1 MRKFLIATHGTLASG
16 IQNALRIITG
26 EIDRVMVIDAFAG
39 PENPVN
45 QIQIYFDQLNDQDE
59 VIILTDLPGG
69 SVNQMLIRYVKRP
82 QTHLVSGVNLSL
94 VLALILDP
102 GEMDTCSMIR
112 QAIPEARQQML
123 YINEK
128 VEQMSAELNAF
139 F

>member
-102 GEMDTCSMIR
+102 GEMDTCSLIR

-128 VEQMSAELNAF
+128 VDQMSAELNAF

>member
-16 IQNALRIITG
+16 IRNALQIITG
-26 EIDRVMVIDAFAG
+26 DTDKLTVIDAFAG
-39 PENPVN
+39 PENPAE
-45 QIQIYFDQLNDQDE
+45 QIQIYFDKINVQDE

-69 SVNQMLIRYVKRP
+69 SVNQMLVNYLKRP
-82 QTHLVSGVNLSL
+82 HTHLVSGVNLSL
-94 VLALILDP
+94 VLALMLDP
-102 GEMDTCSMIR
+102 GEMDTGSLIR

>member
-26 EIDRVMVIDAFAG
+26 EIDRVMVIDAFVG

-102 GEMDTCSMIR
+102 GEMDTCSLIR

>member
-26 EIDRVMVIDAFAG
+26 EIDRVTVIDAFAG

-102 GEMDTCSMIR
+102 GEMDTCSLIR

>member
-82 QTHLVSGVNLSL
+82 QPHLVSGVNLSL

-102 GEMDTCSMIR
+102 GEMDTCSLIR

>member
-1 MRKFLIATHGTLASG
+1 M
-16 IQNALRIITG
+16 
-26 EIDRVMVIDAFAG
+26 
-39 PENPVN
+39 
-45 QIQIYFDQLNDQDE
+45 
-59 VIILTDLPGG
+59 IILTDLPGG

-102 GEMDTCSMIR
+102 GEMDTCSLIR

>member
-39 PENPVN
+39 PENPVD

-102 GEMDTCSMIR
+102 GEMDTCSLIR

>member
-26 EIDRVMVIDAFAG
+26 EIERVTVIDAFAG
-39 PENPVN
+39 PENPVD

-102 GEMDTCSMIR
+102 GEMDTCSLIR

>member
-69 SVNQMLIRYVKRP
+69 SVNQMLIR
-82 QTHLVSGVNLSL
+82 
-94 VLALILDP
+94 
-102 GEMDTCSMIR
+102 
-112 QAIPEARQQML
+112 QQML

>member
-39 PENPVN
+39 PENPFD

-102 GEMDTCSMIR
+102 GEMDTCSLIR

-128 VEQMSAELNAF
+128 GEQMSAELNAF

>member
-26 EIDRVMVIDAFAG
+26 EIDRVTVIDAFAG

-82 QTHLVSGVNLSL
+82 QTHLISGVNLSL

-102 GEMDTCSMIR
+102 GEMDTCSLIR

>member
-26 EIDRVMVIDAFAG
+26 EIDRVTVIDAFAG
-39 PENPVN
+39 PENPVD

-102 GEMDTCSMIR
+102 GEMDTCSLIR

>member
-1 MRKFLIATHGTLASG
+1 M
-16 IQNALRIITG
+16 
-26 EIDRVMVIDAFAG
+26 
-39 PENPVN
+39 
-45 QIQIYFDQLNDQDE
+45 
-59 VIILTDLPGG
+59 PGG
-69 SVNQMLIRYVKRP
+69 SVNQMLIQYVKRP

-102 GEMDTCSMIR
+102 GEMETCSLIR

>member
-26 EIDRVMVIDAFAG
+26 EIERVTVIDAFAG
-39 PENPVN
+39 PENPA
-45 QIQIYFDQLNDQDE
+45 DE

-102 GEMDTCSMIR
+102 GEMDTCSLIR

>member
-26 EIDRVMVIDAFAG
+26 EIDRVTVIDAFAG
-39 PENPVN
+39 PENPAD

-69 SVNQMLIRYVKRP
+69 SVNQMLIQYVKRP

-94 VLALILDP
+94 VP
-102 GEMDTCSMIR
+102 GEMETCSLIR

>member
-26 EIDRVMVIDAFAG
+26 EIERVTVIDAFAG
-39 PENPVN
+39 PENPAD

-102 GEMDTCSMIR
+102 GEMDTCSLDR
-112 QAIPEARQQML
+112 
-123 YINEK
+123 K
-128 VEQMSAELNAF
+128 SVV
-139 F
+139 

>member
-102 GEMDTCSMIR
+102 GEMDTCSPIR

>member
-102 GEMDTCSMIR
+102 GEMDTCSLIR

>member
-26 EIDRVMVIDAFAG
+26 EIERVTVIDAFAG
-39 PENPVN
+39 PENPAD

-102 GEMDTCSMIR
+102 GEMDTCSLIR

>member
-26 EIDRVMVIDAFAG
+26 EIDRVTVIDAFAG
-39 PENPVN
+39 PENPVD

-102 GEMDTCSMIR
+102 GEMDTCSLIC